1 MKFNIEEIIKVTG
14 AEILHKTNTDGEFK
28 VSTDTRKISKN
39 LGNII
44 YLPLRGENFDGHN
57 FIDKAIENGAKGY
70 FTQEKYKINKNA
82 DFVLYVQNTLIA
94 YLKLAKAYKRK
105 KINPK
110 VIAITG
116 SSGKTTTKE
125 MLSSVLETTFK
136 THKSKLNHNNEIGL

>member
-1 MKFNIEEIIKVTG
+1 MEFNIEDIIKVTG

-28 VSTDTRKISKN
+28 VSTDTRKISKD

-82 DFVLYVQNTLIA
+82 DFVLYVQNKLIA
-94 YLKLAKAYKRK
+94 YLKLAKHIREKITILIPSYGNRFYLTNLSNFVVKIRNLWYK
-105 KINPK
+105 I
-110 VIAITG
+110 
-116 SSGKTTTKE
+116 
-125 MLSSVLETTFK
+125 
-136 THKSKLNHNNEIGL
+136 